1 MKRRTFGQVMFTA
14 AGGIGAAAP
23 DGETANAGVPGQE
36 QGVEVGEINEAVSI
50 ADIRLMAKARML
62 PATFDYID
70 TGSCDQTTLVENVLA
85 FRRIQVLPPLLSG
98 VGVTDMSTD
107 VLGRKVQIP
116 ILLAPVAGQRMFH
129 PEGGIAAARAA
140 DRMGTIYGMSSSVH
154 NSVEEIAE
162 ASKGPKWFQ
171 LYVPKDRKVTARLV
185 ERVEEAG
192 FKAIVLTVDLGE
204 WKDSD
209 RRNRFSVPK
218 DFLVKHL
225 RDIGFN
231 QINMDMPEQDV
242 QKFNAEAWDLALS
255 WEIVGWLRKRT
266 KLPIILKGVL
276 REEDAHRAVI
286 EGVDG
291 IVVSN
296 HGGRRLDGMPS
307 SIASLKSI
315 VEVADGHAEVYLD
328 SGIRRGTDVLKA
340 LALGAKA
347 VLVGRPYAWGLGAA
361 GEAGVYRVLELLRD
375 ELQNAMI
382 SCGCAKVDDISA
394 ELLRLS
400 E

>member
-14 AGGIGAAAP
+14 AGGLGATEAVGAP
-23 DGETANAGVPGQE
+23 LDGTVPGLE
-36 QGVEVGEINEAVSI
+36 QGVEVGKISEAVSI
-50 ADIRLMAKARML
+50 ADIRLMAKARMH
-62 PATFDYID
+62 PATFQYID
-70 TGSCDQTTLVENVLA
+70 TGSCDQTTLVENVAA

-98 VGVTDMSTD
+98 VGETDLSVT
-107 VLGRKVQIP
+107 VLGEKVKMP

-129 PEGGIAAARAA
+129 PDGGLAAARAA
-140 DRMGTIYGMSSSVH
+140 HRMGTIYGMSSSVQ
-154 NSVEEIAE
+154 NSVEEIAKA
-162 ASKGPKWFQ
+162 ASGPKWFQ
-171 LYVPKDRKVTARLV
+171 LYVPKDRKVTAKLV
-185 ERVEEAG
+185 ERVEDAG

-218 DFLVKHL
+218 EILVKHL
-225 RDIGFN
+225 RDIGFSN
-231 QINMDMPEQDV
+231 INMDMANEDI

-255 WEIVGWLRKRT
+255 WDIIGWLRKRT

-276 REEDAHRAVI
+276 RAEDAHRAVI

-307 SIASLKSI
+307 SIASLETI
-315 VEVADGHAEVYLD
+315 VEVARGHAEVYLD

-340 LALGAKA
+340 LALGARA

-375 ELQNAMI
+375 ELENAMI
-382 SCGCAKVDDISA
+382 SCGCSSISDIST
-394 ELLRLS
+394 ELLKQS
-400 E
+400 